1 MAPAVFL
8 VVKQYFMGNKG
19 DYIDLVKQAQLGD
32 EKSVNSLAELA
43 RERLRAYLYR
53 LTLAED
59 LTQDILQESMLQM
72 LKFLDK
78 LQRPDRF
85 WPWLFRI
92 AGNNLRDHRN
102 REQLRRRTP
111 MSKPPDAGPAD
122 RQQGLENLIGQD
134 LKRVI
139 SAAMSALKPRHR
151 KVLIL
156 RCYEDMTYSDI
167 SEVMECSEFAAR
179 RLFYR
184 AKKALARQLSR
195 RGLGKG
201 SLLIVLVLFGKM
213 TATSEAAAANISVTA
228 ATVKVGA
235 AASLAAM
242 ATSKTAV
249 VSLAA
254 AGVIAAGT
262 VATTLGTDKAD
273 KGPKEPKT
281 QTSFNTPRQTETG
294 ESMEQCWYFFP
305 EGAGKPVMM
314 RLLKFDTSGGQSYCR
329 CLQNQHANYH
339 YDKNIIYLRN
349 SRMYNPDLSVQ
360 RLPTD
365 SKDLSEFIAQVE
377 GKPADVEYVSSRKK
391 GLLVICKRST
401 AGDSRIWR
409 IDRHVNVLEEEYFQL
424 DWPES
429 TRVIDDRGT
438 MHRRGWT
445 YFRIAGRIGGEQVVG
460 VGRAPFVYATS
471 RWHYPWLRL
480 QVGNRLK
487 TIDSGAEAFVCD
499 ESGKVV
505 ARYPGGSFF
514 KGLGRPWEGLH
525 TIDTI
530 RRDAAEKQVWFETKR
545 VPRGAQAE
553 VLLSCEQTELTYT
566 IDMEKDV
573 VERMTFSASNG
584 SEGELTFSYLQEVDR
599 ETDEFAAPKRGG
611 SSRWHRDQP
620 GMFWLVK
627 LVDGSW

>member
-1 MAPAVFL
+1 MD
-8 VVKQYFMGNKG
+8 NKG

-32 EKSVNSLAELA
+32 EKSMDRLAELA
-43 RERLRAYLYR
+43 RERLRAYVYR

-59 LTQDILQESMLQM
+59 LTQDIVQESMLEM
-72 LKFLDK
+72 LKFLDR

-102 REQLRRRTP
+102 RERLRRGTP
-111 MSKPPDAGPAD
+111 MSKPPDAGSAD
-122 RQQGLENLIGQD
+122 RHQGIENLIGQD
-134 LKRVI
+134 LRRVI
-139 SAAMSALKPRHR
+139 SSAMSALKPRHR

-201 SLLIVLVLFGKM
+201 SLLMALALFGKM

-228 ATVKVGA
+228 ATIKVGA
-235 AASLAAM
+235 VASLTAM

-273 KGPKEPKT
+273 KGPQEPKT
-281 QTSFNTPRQTETG
+281 QTSFSAPRQTEAS

-314 RLLKFDTSGGQSYCR
+314 RLLKFATSGEQSYCR
-329 CLQNQHANYH
+329 RLQNQHANYY
-339 YDKNIIYLRN
+339 YDKNTIYMSN
-349 SRMYNPDLSVQ
+349 SRMYNPGLSVK

-365 SKDLSEFIAQVE
+365 SEALSEFIAQVE
-377 GKPADVEYVSSRKK
+377 GRPADMECVSSRKK

-429 TRVIDDRGT
+429 TRVIDNRDT

-445 YFRIAGRIGGEQVVG
+445 YFRITGRIGGERVAG
-460 VGRAPFVYATS
+460 VGRIPFVYATS

-480 QVGNRLK
+480 QVGNRFK
-487 TIDSGAEAFVCD
+487 IIDGGTQVRVCD

-505 ARYPGGSFF
+505 ARYAGGSLF

-525 TIDTI
+525 TIDTV
-530 RRDAAEKQVWFETKR
+530 RRDAAEKHVWFETKHA
-545 VPRGAQAE
+545 PRAGKAE
-553 VLLSCEQTELTYT
+553 VLLSREQTELTYT
-566 IDMEKDV
+566 IDMEADV
-573 VERMTFSASNG
+573 IENIAFSTSSG
-584 SEGELTFSYLQEVDR
+584 SEGELTFSYLQEFDR
-599 ETDEFAAPKRGG
+599 ETDEFAAPRRGG
-611 SSRWHRDQP
+611 SSRAHRDPP
-620 GMFWLVK
+620 GMLWLVK
-627 LVDGSW
+627 LADSSW